1 MLPRHVQSSARAVD
15 LLSPK
20 LFPALA
26 FLGVKSTNYTFWNY
40 FHKVSGR
47 NPLVRHTAAFSE
59 RKLSTFRLELPLPG
73 RCGALALILSNSSA
87 FSLFYKTWKP
97 VTDSQ

>member
-26 FLGVKSTNYTFWNY
+26 FLGVKSTDYTFWNY

-73 RCGALALILSNSSA
+73 IWVRLRSLCQTLLHSH
-87 FSLFYKTWKP
+87 FSTKLEN
-97 VTDSQ
+97 Q